1 MYKILIVDDEKLIRK
16 GIIAKLAHNNL
27 EFSWTGEAAN
37 GGEALTIIESE
48 KPDIVLTDIRMPVM
62 DGIQL
67 IRCCR
72 ENLPQIKF
80 IIMSGYAEFS
90 YAEQALNMGVSAYI
104 LKPVDDKNLVQTIQ
118 KVMKEI
124 SYSKKAENNAK
135 EVAVL
140 GRDRDELLR
149 ERILNQLFHTSRNF
163 EKEMLLEQIG
173 LKEANNNNSYILAIL
188 HVDSSSYYH
197 SPFKFDDLVLI
208 KFSIKN
214 ILEEVPCNCCRMIA
228 DNQKD
233 VNQIFILFYYGDKLK
248 LRTSCDT
255 YIRNV
260 YSKLQTYLHLSI
272 TIGISG
278 IEDKLTSEIYK
289 QSRLA
294 FEQRLALGGNQIFY
308 YERVSGCPALPI
320 PEHKI
325 KLLQRCM
332 EISDLNGI
340 QSILNDIFLS
350 KEASD
355 MAGIYI
361 RLVYSE
367 VISSLLK
374 VCSSYGVN
382 KPTDS
387 DFLSGEVIE
396 YLEDSGQIAA
406 YLYTMISDIIAGGK
420 TERTDCKE
428 IVEEVKAFIL
438 NNYTNEITVGELAN
452 KYAIN
457 PDYLSSVFKQETGKN
472 IIRYLTELRIE
483 KACQLLKDSQ
493 AKISD
498 ISYSTGYNDRQYF
511 NRVFKK
517 ITGMTP
523 AEFRSAKTGLP
534 QI

>member
-1 MYKILIVDDEKLIRK
+1 MYKLLIVDDEKLIRK
-16 GIIAKLAHNNL
+16 GILAKLSHNNL
-27 EFSWTGEAAN
+27 NFSWTGEAAN
-37 GGEALTIIESE
+37 GSEALALIESE
-48 KPDIVLTDIRMPVM
+48 KPDIVLADVRMPVM

-67 IRCCR
+67 IRYCR
-72 ENLPQIKF
+72 ENFPQIRF
-80 IIMSGYAEFS
+80 IILSGYAEFS

-118 KVMKEI
+118 RVMKEI
-124 SYSKKAENNAK
+124 SCSKKADENARK
-135 EVAVL
+135 VVTL
-140 GRDRDELLR
+140 GKDMDTLR
-149 ERILNQLFHTSRNF
+149 MERVLNQLFHTSKIH
-163 EKEMLLEQIG
+163 EKEMLLEQTDLNKTG
-173 LKEANNNNSYILAIL
+173 HNHSYMLAIL
-188 HVDSSSYYH
+188 NVDSSSYYH
-197 SPFKFDDLVLI
+197 SSFKFDDLELI

-214 ILEEVPCNCCRMIA
+214 VLEEVPCDCGKMIA
-228 DNQKD
+228 DNQND
-233 VNQIFILFYYGDKLK
+233 VNQIFILFFSGDRLK
-248 LRTSCDT
+248 LRTACDT
-255 YIRNV
+255 YIRNI
-260 YSKLQTYLHLSI
+260 YSKLRMYLRLSI

-278 IEDKLTSEIYK
+278 IEESLTNEIYK

-308 YERVSGCPALPI
+308 YEKIAGSPALPV

-340 QSILNDIFLS
+340 QSILDDIFLS

-382 KPTDS
+382 KPADT

-396 YLEDSGQIAA
+396 YLEDSRQIAG
-406 YLYTMISDIIAGGK
+406 YLYTMISDILTGVK
-420 TERTDCKE
+420 TERADCKE
-428 IVEEVKAFIL
+428 IVEKVKAFIH
-438 NNYTNEITVGELAN
+438 NNYAGEITVGELAD

-483 KACQLLKDSQ
+483 KACQLLRDSQ
-493 AKISD
+493 AKVSD

-523 AEFRSAKTGLP
+523 AEYRNMKSEP
-534 QI
+534 PPN

>member
-1 MYKILIVDDEKLIRK
+1 MFKILIVDDEKLIRK
-16 GIIAKLAHNNL
+16 GIIAKLSHNNIS
-27 EFSWTGEAAN
+27 FSWTGEAAN
-37 GGEALTIIESE
+37 GEEALTIINSE
-48 KPDIVLTDIRMPVM
+48 RPNIVITDIRMPVM

-67 IRCCR
+67 IRNCR
-72 ENLPQIKF
+72 KNFPQIKF
-80 IIMSGYAEFS
+80 IILSGYAEFA

-104 LKPVDDKNLVQTIQ
+104 LKPIDDNDLMLTIQ

-124 SYSKKAENNAK
+124 SYSQKAEENAR

-140 GRDRDELLR
+140 GNDRDRLLI
-149 ERILNQLFHTSRNF
+149 ERVLNQFFHTSRDF
-163 EKEMLLEQIG
+163 EKEKLLEQIG
-173 LKEANNNNSYILAIL
+173 LGSADYKNHYILATL

-197 SPFKFDDLVLI
+197 SSFKFDDLVLI

-214 ILEEVPCNCCRMIA
+214 IMEEVSCDCCKMIA

-233 VNQIFILFYYGDKLK
+233 INQIFILFYDSNKMK
-248 LRTSCDT
+248 LRASCDT
-255 YIRNV
+255 YIRNI
-260 YSKLQTYLHLSI
+260 YSKLQLYLNLSI
-272 TIGISG
+272 TIGVSG
-278 IEDKLTSEIYK
+278 VEDKLTSEIYK

-308 YERVSGCPALPI
+308 YERVSDTLQSPL

-340 QSILNDIFLS
+340 QSILNDIFMT

-374 VCSSYGVN
+374 ICSSYGVN
-382 KPTDS
+382 SPVDS

-396 YLEDSGQIAA
+396 YMEDSKQIAS
-406 YLYTMISDIIAGGK
+406 YLYTMIADILTGRKAECVNCK
-420 TERTDCKE
+420 T

-438 NNYTNEITVGELAN
+438 NNYTSEITVGELAR
-452 KYAIN
+452 KYSIN

-472 IIRYLTELRIE
+472 IIRYVTELRIE
-483 KACQLLKDSQ
+483 RACRLLKESQ
-493 AKISD
+493 AKVSD
-498 ISYSTGYNDRQYF
+498 ISYCIGYNDRLYF

-523 AEFRSAKTGLP
+523 AEYRNAN
-534 QI
+534 

>member
-16 GIIAKLAHNNL
+16 GLLAKLVHNNIC
-27 EFSWTGEAAN
+27 FSWTGEAAN
-37 GGEALTIIESE
+37 GEEALGMIESE
-48 KPDIVLTDIRMPVM
+48 KPDIVITDIRMPVM
-62 DGIQL
+62 DGIEL
-67 IRCCR
+67 IRNCY
-72 ENLPQIKF
+72 ENHSQTKF
-80 IIMSGYAEFS
+80 IILSGYAEFS

-104 LKPVDDKNLVQTIQ
+104 LKPVDENNLVKTIE

-124 SYSKKAENNAK
+124 SCSLKAEENAK
-135 EVAVL
+135 DVAVL
-140 GRDRDELLR
+140 GKDRDRLLR
-149 ERILNQLFHTSRNF
+149 EQVLNQLFFTARDF
-163 EKEMLLEQIG
+163 EKDRLLEEIG
-173 LKEANNNNSYILAIL
+173 LKVDTQNINYVLAIL
-188 HVDSSSYYH
+188 HIDSSSYYH

-214 ILEEVPCNCCRMIA
+214 ILEEISCDCCKLIV

-233 VNQIFILFYYGDKLK
+233 INQIFILFYNSDKLV
-248 LRTSCDT
+248 LRAACGT
-255 YIRNV
+255 YMRNV

-272 TIGISG
+272 TIGISSM
-278 IEDKLTSEIYK
+278 EDKLTCEIYK

-294 FEQRLALGGNQIFY
+294 FEQRLILGGNQIFY
-308 YERVSGCPALPI
+308 FEKVSGCSALPL

-340 QSILNDIFLS
+340 QGILNDIFLS

-355 MAGIYI
+355 IAGIYI

-374 VCSSYGVN
+374 VCTSYGVN
-382 KPTDS
+382 NPADS

-396 YLEDSGQIAA
+396 YMEDSRQIAA
-406 YLYTMISDIIAGGK
+406 YLYTMIADILTGRKEEGV
-420 TERTDCKE
+420 DCKG

-438 NNYTNEITVGELAN
+438 NKYASEITVGDLAR

-457 PDYLSSVFKQETGKN
+457 PDYLSSIFKQETGKN
-472 IIRYLTELRIE
+472 IIRYVTELRIG
-483 KACQLLKDSQ
+483 KACQLLKESQ
-493 AKISD
+493 AKVSD
-498 ISYSTGYNDRQYF
+498 ISYSTGYNDRLYF

-523 AEFRSAKTGLP
+523 VEYRNTKAGSPRK
-534 QI
+534 